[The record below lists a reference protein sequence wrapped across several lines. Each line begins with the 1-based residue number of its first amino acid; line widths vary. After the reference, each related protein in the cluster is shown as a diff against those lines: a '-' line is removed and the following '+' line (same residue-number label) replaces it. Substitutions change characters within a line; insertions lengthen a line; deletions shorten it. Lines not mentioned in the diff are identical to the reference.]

1 MAGKMS
7 AAGGHRP
14 AAWPRAASGG
24 SVGLRCRV
32 TARGR
37 TVVSV
42 RGRLGE
48 ASEQRVYEYLAEVIE
63 QGRRP
68 VIVKLSRA
76 SSCDAY
82 GVRALARAA
91 CLASRA
97 DRSFRLTG
105 PAPAL
110 MQIVRTACSGYVLLK
125 WPLGSRMEWAD
136 PEAVTGRLARLDRP
150 HSSASGRP
158 LLAAGQ

>member
-7 AAGGHRP
+7 AAGGQRP
-14 AAWPRAASGG
+14 AAWPRAASRGDIA
-24 SVGLRCRV
+24 LRSRV

-48 ASEQRVYEYLAEVIE
+48 ASEQRVYEYLAGVIE

-91 CLASRA
+91 CLASQA

-110 MQIVRTACSGYVLLK
+110 MQIVRTACSGYALVR
-125 WPLGSRMEWAD
+125 WPLGGRMEWAD
-136 PEAVTGRLARLDRP
+136 PQAVTGRLARLDQP
-150 HSSASGRP
+150 QPSATGRP
-158 LLAAGQ
+158 LPAAGQ